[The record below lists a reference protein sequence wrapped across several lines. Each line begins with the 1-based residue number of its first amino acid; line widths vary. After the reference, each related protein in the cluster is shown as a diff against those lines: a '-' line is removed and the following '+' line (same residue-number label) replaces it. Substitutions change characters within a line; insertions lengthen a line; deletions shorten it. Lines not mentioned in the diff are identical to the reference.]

1 MIGFYIL
8 VVVGAILL
16 WFALGKLFKKIGDKT
31 VKFSNPAITSIV
43 GEDPEKEQRDN
54 EEEEERN

>member
-16 WFALGKLFKKIGDKT
+16 WFSLGKLFKKIGDKT
-31 VKFSNPAITSIV
+31 VKFSDPAITSIV
-43 GEDPEKEQRDN
+43 GEDTKKEKKNN